1 MPTAVP
7 ADLTAPK
14 SLPDFQRIFPNE
26 AACIDYLYARRF
38 PNGFDCPGCG
48 VTGEPFRFNNRSG
61 VVRCRTCRRDTSLTA
76 NTVIHRSKIPI
87 STWFW
92 GAYLVTHGPPGMSAL
107 QFQKWLGMSRYETAF
122 QMLHKLRAAMV
133 RPNRDLIGSEYPVEV
148 DETLV
153 GGATQGEGKGV
164 HHKTLVI
171 GAVEVHPRQA
181 IPFAGEDPN
190 LIRGHA
196 CEEAKGAARKGI
208 QRKAEPKS
216 AKGGHDRSVVAGR
229 LRLQVV
235 ANRKRKTL
243 VPFVLA
249 TVQPGAIVRTD
260 GWTGYDP
267 LEAAGYT
274 HDRVA
279 VRGDHAIADAHL
291 PMIHIVFGNLDAWLL
306 GTHHGVSSKHLQ
318 AYLNEFVFRFN
329 RRFWPTAAF
338 DAVLR
343 IGTRNAGPTY
353 AGIYHAYPVNDQ
365 RFHVRAFPASKW
377 GAPHFGWPKR
387 GHIGARICAFGPI
400 VGLEARLG
408 R

>member
-235 ANRKRKTL
+235 ANRKRETL

-279 VRGDHAIADAHL
+279 VRGDHAITDAHL

-306 GTHHGVSSKHLQ
+306 GTHHGVSSKHRQ

-353 AGIYHAYPVNDQ
+353 AGIYQGTWVHPT
-365 RFHVRAFPASKW
+365 SS
-377 GAPHFGWPKR
+377 APPQ
-387 GHIGARICAFGPI
+387 
-400 VGLEARLG
+400 ET
-408 R
+408 